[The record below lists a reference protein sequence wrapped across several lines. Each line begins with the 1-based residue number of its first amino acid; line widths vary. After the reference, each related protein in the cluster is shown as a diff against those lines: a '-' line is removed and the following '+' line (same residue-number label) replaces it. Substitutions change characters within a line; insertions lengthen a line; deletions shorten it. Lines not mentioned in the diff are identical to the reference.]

1 MGRVQGLQSNQ
12 RPPLFQGTLH
22 QSHSSQAHR
31 GTDTRAHT
39 PASADK
45 CKRPPS
51 FFPSTTHPL
60 RSALK
65 SSALGHSAQGRFEF
79 LGLLF
84 SLFVFIKPLP
94 LRFFPLNTCWVQLNC
109 NLRKVEI
116 LFAFFVCSHNPY
128 LSTQNYSQ
136 SSLNIPV
143 SNP

>member
-31 GTDTRAHT
+31 GTDTRAYT
-39 PASADK
+39 PGSVDK

-65 SSALGHSAQGRFEF
+65 SSALGHSAQGRVEF

-84 SLFVFIKPLP
+84 SLFVFIKPLS
-94 LRFFPLNTCWVQLNC
+94 LRFFSFEHLLGP
-109 NLRKVEI
+109 VE
-116 LFAFFVCSHNPY
+116 LQSPESRNSVCIFCVFP
-128 LSTQNYSQ
+128 
-136 SSLNIPV
+136 
-143 SNP
+143 